1 MNADLAKKLIRLR
14 FQVGSFLFPRWTAEK
29 AFVVFTSPQ
38 RTPRPESEK
47 AWTDAAEKGSLKN
60 GIATFSWGPR
70 QGPLVFLIHGWS
82 GRGTQLGA
90 FAAPL
95 AQKGMRVVAMDGP
108 SHGDSADGEA
118 NAGAYAQFIID
129 AEKEL
134 GRCDA
139 VIGHS
144 FGAGC
149 AVLAIARGF
158 QAKKLVL
165 IASPSRYTRVVANFA
180 QRIGLGKRARIELD
194 HIITS
199 RAGISPENLNISLLG
214 QNLKIK
220 SLIVHDKDD
229 KEVPYASG
237 LEIHHTWPHS
247 QLLTTQGLGHR
258 RVLKDPLV
266 VQTVA
271 DFILEPSET
280 LT

>member
-1 MNADLAKKLIRLR
+1 MNSTLAKKLFRLR
-14 FQVGSFLFPRWTAEK
+14 FQAGSLLFPHRTAVK
-29 AFVVFTSPQ
+29 AFAVFTSPQ

-47 AWTDAAEKGSLKN
+47 AWTDLAEKGFLKN
-60 GIATFSWGPR
+60 GIATFAWGPP
-70 QGPLVFLIHGWS
+70 QGSLVFLIHGWS

-95 AQKGMRVVAMDGP
+95 AQKGLRVVAMDGP

-134 GRCDA
+134 GRCEA
-139 VIGHS
+139 LIGHS

-158 QAKKLVL
+158 QAKKLVM
-165 IASPSRYTRVVANFA
+165 IASPSRYTRIVANFA
-180 QRIGLGKRARIELD
+180 QRIGLGRRARTELD

-199 RAGISPENLNISLLG
+199 KAGISPENLNISLLG

-237 LEIHHTWPHS
+237 LEIHHAWPHS

-258 RVLKDPLV
+258 RVLKDTHV
-266 VQTVA
+266 VQVVT
-271 DFILEPSET
+271 DFILEPAEL